1 MLNGTLA
8 TEDMQLQE
16 VTATASS
23 PRSTLNSSR
32 TSSMTTIGRAAL
44 QLRAKGSWHVI
55 GRAAC
60 CLLTGIMSCSG
71 PKTSKNRVSPE
82 QATLHSPY
90 DDSMLQNGSLPLL
103 LPYNRL
109 LAPAGHVVA
118 YGSTN
123 VENHALD
130 VQLVPETPLL
140 AVEDRYGIAL
150 IDTLQRRVVTRW
162 TYAADARTKG
172 MASTYSGL
180 KVRRENGATH
190 LYWSASNGAT
200 RQSGVLDATYA
211 AGELHLTR
219 LFPFAPVGAPLAL
232 PNDLALTTEHGQHCL
247 YVALNGNNQLVK
259 LDLATGQTVWTRP
272 TGTAPYG
279 VAVAGEQVFV
289 SNWGG
294 PQPTDTLRQE
304 AAGVPGTYGRAY
316 VDPRTGA
323 TAHGTV
329 SVMRR
334 TDGHLVK
341 ELPVGLH
348 PTALLASPDEQFM
361 YVANG
366 NSDAVSVIA
375 TSDLRVRETI
385 SVQLLPGPPGYG
397 GDSPNALALDAAGTT
412 LYVANGLDNAVAVV
426 QLGQAAAHA
435 GAPGASQVRGFIPT
449 EAYPSGLALGPST
462 LFVANLEGE
471 GAHVS
476 TQDIRA
482 EGNEPEAALRG
493 GPPAYNAHHQRA
505 TVSLIALPTAR
516 QLGQYTTQVRQ
527 LNFAFRKELA
537 QQLPRPHTPPV
548 PLPERIGEPSVFKHV
563 VYIIKENRTYDQV
576 LGDMTQGRGEKSL
589 CVFGDSVTPNQH
601 QLARDFLLL
610 DNYYASGKSSA
621 EGHQWTD
628 ASMVSDYVE
637 KNVRAWFRS
646 YPHVQEDALVYSP
659 TGFIWNNAA
668 DHGKTVRIYG
678 EASQP
683 HYDTRLSWTDI
694 YTNYKAGRQF
704 KFTNTSTISRVR
716 PLLSQNYPGSDEL
729 RITDQIRADAFI
741 KELAAYEKQPGDTFP
756 ELSVMALS
764 TDHTVGTQ
772 PSMPTPVAM
781 VADNDLALGRMLEAL
796 SKSRFWAT
804 TVVFVTEDDSQA
816 GWDHVSAYRTT
827 GFVVSP
833 YSRLRRTVT
842 KNYNQ
847 TCVVRSI
854 EQILGLPP
862 MNVVDATALP
872 MFECFA
878 ARPNLAPFRIRP
890 NRVRLDRLNPALDK
904 LTGAALR
911 YGRLSSGPEFDHI
924 DGGHDDVMNRIIWFA
939 TKGQQPYPTAL
950 TGPASD
956 GDGDDD

>member
-1 MLNGTLA
+1 MANRFIIKLRHHNNSNTLPPG
-8 TEDMQLQE
+8 L
-16 VTATASS
+16 ASTFAAGLGAS
-23 PRSTLNSSR
+23 RVADQPYPAWLRMKGNRYFTSTF
-32 TSSMTTIGRAAL
+32 IG
-44 QLRAKGSWHVI
+44 
-55 GRAAC
+55 
-60 CLLTGIMSCSG
+60 CLLTGSLSCSG
-71 PKTSKNRVSPE
+71 PRDKQTKVSPE
-82 QATLHSPY
+82 QLTQHSPY
-90 DDSMLQNGSLPLL
+90 DDSTLHGTRLPLL

-118 YGSTN
+118 YGSPD

-130 VQLVPETPLL
+130 VQLVPGTPLL

-150 IDTLQRRVVTRW
+150 IDTLQRRVLTRW
-162 TYAADARTKG
+162 TYAEDDRTKG
-172 MASTYSGL
+172 MMSTYSGL
-180 KVRRENGATH
+180 KVQRENGATH
-190 LYWSASNGAT
+190 LYWSAANGGT
-200 RQSGVLDATYA
+200 RQSGVLEAEYA
-211 AGELHLTR
+211 AGRLRLTR
-219 LFPFAPVGAPLAL
+219 LFPFAAVGAPLAL
-232 PNDLALTTEHGQHCL
+232 PNDLALNTEQGRRCL

-259 LDLATGQTVWTRP
+259 LDLATGQTLWTQP

-294 PQPTDTLRQE
+294 PLPTDTLRHE
-304 AAGVPGTYGRAY
+304 AAGVPKTYGRAY
-316 VDPRTGA
+316 IDPQTGA
-323 TAHGTV
+323 TAQGTV
-329 SVMRR
+329 SILRR

-348 PTALLASPDEQFM
+348 PTALLSSPDEQFV

-366 NSDAVSVIA
+366 NSDAVSVVA
-375 TSDLRVRETI
+375 VADLRVCETI
-385 SVQLLPGPPGYG
+385 AVQLLPGPPGYG

-426 QLGQAAAHA
+426 ALGQAAARA
-435 GAPGASQVRGFIPT
+435 GAPGASRVQGFIPT
-449 EAYPSGLALGPST
+449 EAYPGGLTLGT
-462 LFVANLEGE
+462 GMLFVANLEGE
-471 GAHVS
+471 GARVS
-476 TQDIRA
+476 TRDIRA
-482 EGNEPEAALRG
+482 EGGELEARLRAA
-493 GPPAYNAHHQRA
+493 PAAYNAHHQRA

-516 QLGQYTTQVRQ
+516 QLVQYTAQVRQ

-537 QQLPRPHTPPV
+537 QQLPRPNVAPV

-576 LGDMTQGRGEKSL
+576 LGDMPEGRGEPSL

-601 QLARDFLLL
+601 QLAREFLLL

-628 ASMVSDYVE
+628 AGMVSDYVE

-659 TGFIWNNAA
+659 TGFIWNNTA

-694 YTNYKAGRQF
+694 YTNYKAGRPF
-704 KFTNTSTISRVR
+704 NFTNTSTISRVR
-716 PLLSQNYPGSDEL
+716 PLLSPNYPASDEL

-741 KELAAYEKQPGDTFP
+741 KELATFEKQPGDAFP

-764 TDHTVGTQ
+764 TDHTVGTR
-772 PSMPTPVAM
+772 PGMPVPTAM

-796 SKSRFWAT
+796 SKSRFWKN

-847 TCVVRSI
+847 TCVLRSI

-862 MNVVDATALP
+862 MNIVDATALP
-872 MFECFA
+872 MFECFTA
-878 ARPNLAPFRIRP
+878 TPNYAPYRHRPA
-890 NRVRLDRLNPALDK
+890 RVRLNRLNPALSK
-904 LTGAALR
+904 LTGAARR
-911 YGRLSSGPEFDHI
+911 YGRLSSGAEFDHI
-924 DGGHDDVMNRIIWFA
+924 DGGRDDVMNRIIWFA
-939 TKGQQPYPTAL
+939 TKGTQPYPTAL
-950 TGPASD
+950 TGPA
-956 GDGDDD
+956 DDD

>member
-1 MLNGTLA
+1 MKGNW
-8 TEDMQLQE
+8 QL
-16 VTATASS
+16 V
-23 PRSTLNSSR
+23 STF
-32 TSSMTTIGRAAL
+32 IG
-44 QLRAKGSWHVI
+44 
-55 GRAAC
+55 
-60 CLLTGIMSCSG
+60 CLLTGLLGCSG
-71 PKTSKNRVSPE
+71 PRDHRNTVNPE
-82 QATLHSPY
+82 QLTQHSPY
-90 DDSMLQNGSLPLL
+90 DDSTLHGTRLPLL

-118 YGSTN
+118 YGSPD

-130 VQLVPETPLL
+130 VQLVPDTPLL

-150 IDTLQRRVVTRW
+150 IDTLQRRVATRW
-162 TYAADARTKG
+162 TYADDARTKG
-172 MASTYSGL
+172 MMSTYSGL

-190 LYWSASNGAT
+190 LYWSASNGGT
-200 RQSGVLDATYA
+200 RQSGVLEAEYA
-211 AGELHLTR
+211 AGRLRLTR
-219 LFPFAPVGAPLAL
+219 LFPFAAVGGPLAL
-232 PNDLALTTEHGQHCL
+232 PNDLALTTEQGRRCL

-259 LDLATGQTVWTRP
+259 LDLATGQTLWTQP

-279 VAVAGEQVFV
+279 VAVAGERVFV

-294 PQPTDTLRQE
+294 PLPTDTLHRE
-304 AAGVPGTYGRAY
+304 VAGVPRAYGRAY
-316 VDPRTGA
+316 IDPQTGA
-323 TAHGTV
+323 TAQGTV

-334 TDGHLVK
+334 TDGHLRK

-348 PTALLASPDEQFM
+348 PTALLASPDGQFV

-366 NSDAVSVIA
+366 NSDAVSVVA
-375 TSDLRVRETI
+375 VADLRVRETI
-385 SVQLLPGPPGYG
+385 AVQLLPGPPGYG

-426 QLGQAAAHA
+426 QLGQAAARA
-435 GAPGASQVRGFIPT
+435 GAPGASLVQGFIPT
-449 EAYPSGLALGPST
+449 EAYPGGLTLGAGT

-471 GAHVS
+471 GARAS
-476 TQDIRA
+476 TRDIRA
-482 EGNEPEAALRG
+482 EGGELEALLKAA
-493 GPPAYNAHHQRA
+493 PPAFNAHHQRA
-505 TVSLIALPTAR
+505 TVSLIALPTTR
-516 QLGQYTTQVRQ
+516 QLGQYTAQVRQ

-537 QQLPRPHTPPV
+537 QQLPRPNVPPV

-576 LGDMTQGRGEKSL
+576 LGDMPQGRGEPSL

-601 QLARDFLLL
+601 QLAREFLLL

-628 ASMVSDYVE
+628 AGMVSDYVE

-683 HYDTRLSWTDI
+683 HYDTRLTWTDI
-694 YTNYKAGRQF
+694 YTNYKAGRPF
-704 KFTNTSTISRVR
+704 NFTNTSTISRVR
-716 PLLSQNYPGSDEL
+716 PLLSPNYPASDEL

-741 KELAAYEKQPGDTFP
+741 KELAAFEKQPGDAFP

-764 TDHTVGTQ
+764 TDHTVGTR
-772 PSMPTPVAM
+772 PGLPTPVAM

-796 SKSRFWAT
+796 SKSRFWKK

-872 MFECFA
+872 MFECFSA
-878 ARPNLAPFRIRP
+878 TPNLAPFRHRP
-890 NRVRLDRLNPALDK
+890 NRVRLNRLNPALSK
-904 LTGAALR
+904 LTGAAWR
-911 YGRLSSGPEFDHI
+911 FGHLSSQPEFDHI
-924 DGGHDDVMNRIIWFA
+924 DGGRDDVMNRIIWFA
-939 TKGQQPYPTAL
+939 TKGKQPYPTAL
-950 TGPASD
+950 TGPA
-956 GDGDDD
+956 DDDD

>member
-1 MLNGTLA
+1 MKGTHI
-8 TEDMQLQE
+8 
-16 VTATASS
+16 S
-23 PRSTLNSSR
+23 RS
-32 TSSMTTIGRAAL
+32 I
-44 QLRAKGSWHVI
+44 
-55 GRAAC
+55 AC
-60 CLLTGIMSCSG
+60 CLLAGLLSFLGCSG
-71 PKTSKNRVSPE
+71 PQTSSNKVSPE
-82 QATLHSPY
+82 QLTQHSPY
-90 DDSMLQNGSLPLL
+90 DDSTLHGSHLPLL

-118 YGSTN
+118 YGN
-123 VENHALD
+123 LDVENHALD
-130 VQLVPETPLL
+130 VQLVPGTPLL
-140 AVEDRYGIAL
+140 AVEDRYGVAL
-150 IDTLQRRVVTRW
+150 LDTLQRRVAVRW
-162 TYAADARTKG
+162 SYADDARTKG
-172 MASTYSGL
+172 MMSTYSGL
-180 KVRRENGATH
+180 KVQRDNGTTH
-190 LYWSASNGAT
+190 LYWSAANGTT
-200 RQSGVLDATYA
+200 RQSAVLDVAYT
-211 AGELHLTR
+211 AGQLRVAR
-219 LFPFAPVGAPLAL
+219 LFSFAAVGAPLAL
-232 PNDLALTTEHGQHCL
+232 PNDIALTTERGQRYL

-259 LDLATGQTVWTRP
+259 LDLGTGQTVWTQP

-294 PQPTDTLRQE
+294 PLPTDTLRQE
-304 AAGVPGTYGRAY
+304 AAGVPAAYGRAY
-316 VDPRTGA
+316 TSPTTGA
-323 TAHGTV
+323 TTQGTLTV
-329 SVMRR
+329 LGRL
-334 TDGHLVK
+334 DGHLVK

-348 PTALLASPDEQFM
+348 PTALLTSPDEQFV

-366 NSDAVSVIA
+366 NSDAVSAVA
-375 TSDLRVRETI
+375 VADLRVHETI

-426 QLGQAAAHA
+426 QLGQQAARG
-435 GAPGASQVRGFIPT
+435 GAPGASLVRGFIPT
-449 EAYPSGLALGPST
+449 EAYPGGLTLGRRT
-462 LFVANLEGE
+462 LYVANLEGE
-471 GAHVS
+471 GARVS
-476 TQDIRA
+476 TRDIKETGGELDASLRA
-482 EGNEPEAALRG
+482 APK
-493 GPPAYNAHHQRA
+493 AYNSHHQRA
-505 TVSLIALPTAR
+505 TVSLIPLPSAQ
-516 QLGQYTTQVRQ
+516 QLVQYTGQVRQ

-537 QQLPRPHTPPV
+537 QQLPRPHVAPV

-576 LGDMTQGRGEKSL
+576 LGDLPQGRGEKSL

-601 QLARDFLLL
+601 QLAREFLLL
-610 DNYYASGKSSA
+610 DNYYVSGKSSA

-628 ASMVSDYVE
+628 AGIVSDYVE

-678 EASQP
+678 EASKP
-683 HYDTRLSWTDI
+683 HYDSKLTWTDI
-694 YTNYKAGRQF
+694 YTAYQAGKPF

-716 PLLSQNYPGSDEL
+716 PLLSPNYPASDEL
-729 RITDQIRADAFI
+729 RITDQIRAAAFI
-741 KELAAYEKQPGDTFP
+741 KELAAYEKQPGDAFP

-764 TDHTVGTQ
+764 TDHTVGTR
-772 PSMPTPVAM
+772 PGMPTPAAM
-781 VADNDLALGRMLEAL
+781 VADNDLALGRILAAL
-796 SKSRFWAT
+796 SKSRFWKN

-833 YSRLRRTVT
+833 YSRLRRTIT

-872 MFECFA
+872 MFECFGA
-878 ARPNLAPFRIRP
+878 KPNLAPFRSLP
-890 NRVRLDRLNPALDK
+890 NRVPLTRLNPKLSK

-911 YGRLSSGPEFDHI
+911 YGRLSSEPEFDHI
-924 DGGHDDVMNRIIWFA
+924 DGGRDDVMNRIIWFA
-939 TKGQQPYPTAL
+939 TKGRQPYPTAL
-950 TGPASD
+950 TGPA
-956 GDGDDD
+956 DDDDD

>member
-1 MLNGTLA
+1 M
-8 TEDMQLQE
+8 
-16 VTATASS
+16 
-23 PRSTLNSSR
+23 
-32 TSSMTTIGRAAL
+32 
-44 QLRAKGSWHVI
+44 KGHWHVI
-55 GRAAC
+55 GKAGC
-60 CLLTGIMSCSG
+60 YLLAGLLGCSG
-71 PKTSKNRVSPE
+71 PKTRKNRGSPE

-90 DDSMLQNGSLPLL
+90 DDSTLRNGHLPLL

-109 LAPAGHVVA
+109 LAPAGRAVA
-118 YGSTN
+118 YGSPD

-130 VQLVPETPLL
+130 VQLVPDTPLL

-150 IDTLQRRVVTRW
+150 VDTLQRRVVTRW

-172 MASTYSGL
+172 MMSTYSGL
-180 KVRRENGATH
+180 KVRRENGSTH
-190 LYWSASNGAT
+190 LYWSASNGTT
-200 RQSGVLDATYA
+200 RQSGVLEAAYA

-219 LFPFAPVGAPLAL
+219 LFPFAPVGSPLAL
-232 PNDLALTTEHGQHCL
+232 PNDLALTTEHGQRCL
-247 YVALNGNNQLVK
+247 YVVLNGNNQLAK

-294 PQPTDTLRQE
+294 PLPTDTLRQE
-304 AAGVPGTYGRAY
+304 AAGVPSAYGRAY
-316 VDPRTGA
+316 IDPRTGA
-323 TAHGTV
+323 TAQGTV
-329 SVMRR
+329 SVLRR
-334 TDGHLVK
+334 TDGHLLG
-341 ELPVGLH
+341 ELAVGLH
-348 PTALLASPDEQFM
+348 PTALLASPDEQLV

-366 NSDAVSVIA
+366 NSDAVSVVA
-375 TSDLRVRETI
+375 ARELRVRETI

-426 QLGQAAAHA
+426 QLGQAAARA
-435 GAPGASQVRGFIPT
+435 GAPGASRVRGFIPT
-449 EAYPSGLALGPST
+449 EAYPGGLALGPRT

-471 GAHVS
+471 GARVS

-482 EGNEPEAALRG
+482 EGGEPEAVPKGA
-493 GPPAYNAHHQRA
+493 PPAYNSHHQRA
-505 TVSLIALPTAR
+505 TVSLIALPTAA
-516 QLGQYTTQVRQ
+516 QLARYSTQVRQ

-537 QQLPRPHTPPV
+537 QQLPRPRTPPV

-563 VYIIKENRTYDQV
+563 LYIIKENRTYDQV
-576 LGDMTQGRGEKSL
+576 LGDMAQGRGAPSL

-601 QLARDFLLL
+601 QLAREFLLL
-610 DNYYASGKSSA
+610 DNYYVSGKSSA

-628 ASMVSDYVE
+628 AGMVSDYVE

-683 HYDTRLSWTDI
+683 HYDTKLSWTDI
-694 YTNYKAGRQF
+694 YANYRAGRPF
-704 KFTNTSTISRVR
+704 RFTNTSTISRVR
-716 PLLSQNYPGSDEL
+716 PLLSQNYPASDEL
-729 RITDQIRADAFI
+729 RITDQIRATAFI
-741 KELAAYEKQPGDTFP
+741 KELAAYEKQPGDAFP

-764 TDHTVGTQ
+764 TDHTAGTR
-772 PSMPTPVAM
+772 PGMPTPTAM
-781 VADNDLALGRMLEAL
+781 VADNDLALGRVLEAL
-796 SKSRFWAT
+796 SKSRFWKN

-833 YSRLRRTVT
+833 YSRLRRTVP

-872 MFECFA
+872 MFDCFA
-878 ARPNLAPFRIRP
+878 PTPNFAPFRHRP
-890 NRVRLDRLNPALDK
+890 NRVPLDRLNPALGK
-904 LTGAALR
+904 LTGAAR
-911 YGRLSSGPEFDHI
+911 RFGRLSARPEFDRV
-924 DGGHDDVMNRIIWFA
+924 DGGRDDVLNRILWFA
-939 TKGQQPYPTAL
+939 TKGRQPYPAAL

-956 GDGDDD
+956 GDD